1 MTKNLQTSQNIVE
14 ASFKLMAEHGIEKM
28 SLSMIA
34 KEVGISKP
42 AIYYHFSSKEAL
54 VDFLFE
60 EIFSGYHFVSYFDK
74 EQYTKENFAEKL
86 IADGLH
92 MLSEYEGQEGILRV
106 INEFIVTASRNEK
119 YQKRLFEIQEDFL
132 NGFHDLL
139 KKGVEL
145 DVVSQ
150 QATEENAHTLAL
162 VIDNM
167 SNYML
172 MGFQLKYKEI
182 WIRNVKNVMKE
193 EKK

>member
-28 SLSMIA
+28 SLSRIA
-34 KEVGISKP
+34 KEGGISKP

-86 IADGLH
+86 ISDGLH

-193 EKK
+193 E

>member
-42 AIYYHFSSKEAL
+42 AIYYHFSSKEVL

-86 IADGLH
+86 ISDGLH

-182 WIRNVKNVMKE
+182 WIRNVKNVMRE
-193 EKK
+193 E

>member
-86 IADGLH
+86 ISDGLH

-119 YQKRLFEIQEDFL
+119 YQKRLFEIQEEFL

-145 DVVSQ
+145 GVVSQ
-150 QATEENAHTLAL
+150 YETEENAHTLAL

-172 MGFQLKYKEI
+172 MGFELKYKEI

-193 EKK
+193 E

>member
-86 IADGLH
+86 ISDGLH

-182 WIRNVKNVMKE
+182 WIRNVKNVLKGE
-193 EKK
+193 

>member
-1 MTKNLQTSQNIVE
+1 MTKNLQTSQSIVE

-60 EIFSGYHFVSYFDK
+60 EIFSGYHFVDYFNK

-106 INEFIVTASRNEK
+106 INEFIVTAARNEK

-145 DVVSQ
+145 GVVSQ
-150 QATEENAHTLAL
+150 RATEEKAHTLAL

-182 WIRNVKNVMKE
+182 WIQNVKNVMKE
-193 EKK
+193 E

>member
-14 ASFKLMAEHGIEKM
+14 ASFKLMAEHGIEKV

-86 IADGLH
+86 ISDGLH

-193 EKK
+193 E

>member
-132 NGFHDLL
+132 NGFHNLL

-172 MGFQLKYKEI
+172 MGFELKYKEI
-182 WIRNVKNVMKE
+182 WIRNVKNVMRE
-193 EKK
+193 E

>member
-86 IADGLH
+86 ISDGLH

-119 YQKRLFEIQEDFL
+119 YQKRLFEIQEEFL

-139 KKGVEL
+139 KKGVGL

-193 EKK
+193 E

>member
-86 IADGLH
+86 ISDGLH

-150 QATEENAHTLAL
+150 QATEENANTLAL

-172 MGFQLKYKEI
+172 MGFELKYKEI

-193 EKK
+193 E

>member
-60 EIFSGYHFVSYFDK
+60 EIFSGYHFVSYFNK

-86 IADGLH
+86 ISDGLH

-139 KKGVEL
+139 KKGVEF

-172 MGFQLKYKEI
+172 MGFELKYKEI

-193 EKK
+193 E

>member
-60 EIFSGYHFVSYFDK
+60 EIFSGYHFASYFDK

-193 EKK
+193 GE

>member
-74 EQYTKENFAEKL
+74 EQYTQENFVEKL

-172 MGFQLKYKEI
+172 MGFELKYKEI

-193 EKK
+193 E

>member
-1 MTKNLQTSQNIVE
+1 MTKNLQTSQNIIE

-42 AIYYHFSSKEAL
+42 AIYYHFPSKEAL

-60 EIFSGYHFVSYFDK
+60 EIFSGYQFVGYFDK
-74 EQYTKENFAEKL
+74 DQYTKENFAEKL
-86 IADGLH
+86 IADGLQ
-92 MLSEYEGQEGILRV
+92 MLSEYKGQEGILRV
-106 INEFIVTASRNEK
+106 INEFIVSATRNEK
-119 YQKRLFEIQEDFL
+119 YQKRLFEIQEEFL

-150 QATEENAHTLAL
+150 DATEENAHTLAL

-167 SNYML
+167 SNYIL
-172 MGFQLKYKEI
+172 IGFDLKYKEI
-182 WIRNVKNVMKE
+182 WIQNVKNVMKGE
-193 EKK
+193 

>member
-1 MTKNLQTSQNIVE
+1 MTKNLQTSKNIVE

-42 AIYYHFSSKEAL
+42 AIYYHFPSKEAL

-60 EIFSGYHFVSYFDK
+60 EIFSEYQFEGYFVK
-74 EQYTKENFAEKL
+74 EQYTKENFEEKL

-92 MLSEYEGQEGILRV
+92 MLSEYRGQEGILRI
-106 INEFIVTASRNEK
+106 INEFIVTATRNEK
-119 YQKRLFEIQEDFL
+119 YQKRLFEIQEEFL

-145 DVVSQ
+145 GVVSQ
-150 QATEENAHTLAL
+150 HATEENAHTLAL

-167 SNYML
+167 SNYIL
-172 MGFQLKYKEI
+172 IGFDLKYKEI

-193 EKK
+193 GE